1 MFFLRVF
8 QHSSCE
14 KNLGV
19 ATQNSLDFQ
28 FTVVDCDCEY
38 LLLFSV
44 TQAAVVCLEENRRF
58 LRDPGTL
65 GSLLVGVCNFHFGKG

>member
-14 KNLGV
+14 KNLGL
-19 ATQNSLDFQ
+19 TTRNSIVFQ
-28 FTVVDCDCEY
+28 FRFVDCVSEY
-38 LLLFSV
+38 LLLFAV
-44 TQAAVVCLEENRRF
+44 TQAAVVCLEENCRF

-65 GSLLVGVCNFHFGKG
+65 GSSLVGVCNVHFGKG